1 MTTPMPSFHLFGRL
15 PTELRLQIWQYCLPY
30 RVFELDYPL
39 DIMVYSLN
47 RKGPDNLFP
56 SPCSLRHTTFQNGR
70 PPLISRVC
78 RESRGVAT
86 RSGGFIEEDD
96 TNRPSDTEWTSTF
109 EYYDSWEDKTHGA
122 PHLNWTADYEFD
134 YDYHGYPVN
143 CMIWES
149 RKFSATPSIML
160 ELLYFND
167 FGPQP
172 YPYTPDWRF
181 QPRRRPNE
189 KAEFINAYKQ
199 LPIWLVVTRIVVVH
213 SDLDS
218 AAATGLFG
226 LLGDAPVQIVP
237 VSEEAK
243 TASFYDLA
251 ERCERGKS
259 VITSQDFRRIPVDD
273 MRQYLRGTVMT
284 KFASEDLAAIM
295 HPAIMFRLCT
305 QMCNHSVEAR
315 T

>member
-1 MTTPMPSFHLFGRL
+1 MTTPISSFHLFGRL
-15 PTELRLQIWQYCLPY
+15 PTELRLHIWQYCLPY
-30 RVFELDYPL
+30 RVVELDYPL
-39 DIMVYSLN
+39 DTIVYSLD
-47 RKGPDNLFP
+47 REGPDNLLP

-86 RSGGFIEEDD
+86 RSGGFITEYD
-96 TNRPSDTEWTSTF
+96 TNRLSDTEWSSTF
-109 EYYDSWEDKTHGA
+109 DYDDSWEDKTHGA
-122 PHLNWTADYEFD
+122 PHLNWTAGYELEH
-134 YDYHGYPVN
+134 DYHGYPLN

-149 RKFSATPSIML
+149 RKISATPSIML
-160 ELLYFND
+160 ELLYSNT
-167 FGPQP
+167 FGPRP
-172 YPYTPDWRF
+172 YPFTPDGRF
-181 QPRRRPNE
+181 QFRRRPNE

-199 LPIWLVVTRIVVVH
+199 LPSWLVVTRIIVVH
-213 SDLDS
+213 SHLDS

-243 TASFYDLA
+243 VASFYDLA

-259 VITSQDFRRIPVDD
+259 VIISQDFRQIPVDE
-273 MRQYLRGTVMT
+273 MRQYLRCTVLA

-305 QMCNHSVEAR
+305 QMCNHSVEVQ